1 MTKLYQKLIK
11 LCPSETEIRK
21 GLKTINTLASAAPD
35 KHLLMNVL
43 NSIDLTS
50 LNTADNKSCIIHL
63 TGKVNSFSG
72 RFSNIP
78 NVAAICVYPNF
89 VSVVKEKLTV
99 KNVKIASVAG
109 AFPSS
114 QTFRS
119 IKIAESKMA
128 VEAGADE
135 VDVVLPVGAFLGN
148 DFAYVAD
155 EILEIKESIGDKR
168 LKVIVES
175 GLLSDYEQIFKASM
189 IAMDAGADFI
199 KTSTGKTPVSAT
211 PEAAFVMCRAILNF
225 YEETGIRVGFKA
237 AGGIVET
244 GQALT
249 YYHIAG
255 NCLGEEWLKNDLFRI
270 GASRLANNI
279 LADISGTRNDYF

>member
-11 LCPSETEIRK
+11 LCPSEAEIKK
-21 GLKTINTLASAAPD
+21 GLKKAFAPAAEAPD
-35 KHLLMNVL
+35 KRLLMNIL

-50 LNTADNKSCIIHL
+50 LNTTDNKSHILHL

-99 KNVKIASVAG
+99 KNVRIASVAG

-119 IKIAESKMA
+119 IKVSESKLA
-128 VEAGADE
+128 SEAGADE
-135 VDVVLPVGAFLGN
+135 IDIVIPVGAFLGN
-148 DFAYVAD
+148 DFAMVAD
-155 EILEIKESIGDKR
+155 EIREIKGAIGDKQ

-175 GLLSDYEQIFKASM
+175 GLLADYEQIFKAST

-199 KTSTGKTPVSAT
+199 KTSTGKTTVSAT
-211 PEAAFVMCRAILNF
+211 PEAAFVMCRAIRDF
-225 YEETGIRVGFKA
+225 YNETGIKVGFKA
-237 AGGIVET
+237 AGGIATTEE
-244 GQALT
+244 AIK
-249 YYHIAG
+249 YYQIVAAS
-255 NCLGEEWLKNDLFRI
+255 LGEEWLTNNLFRI